1 MLNIRVIPVTTK
13 TIAVTEGLPISST
26 PSTTKSLLSN
36 KNLLSNKTLLISTR
50 IGNDNRISNSTR
62 SRKKGPELS
71 KDNRV
76 SNGNNAR
83 KPPAGLGIT
92 KDIGLVRILSA
103 TDLRIPVT
111 FLGSSRNT
119 RVSGDKY

>member
-1 MLNIRVIPVTTK
+1 MP
-13 TIAVTEGLPISST
+13 P
-26 PSTTKSLLSN
+26 
-36 KNLLSNKTLLISTR
+36 STR
-50 IGNDNRISNSTR
+50 IGNGNRISNVAR
-62 SRKKGPELS
+62 GRKKALKLS

-76 SNGNNAR
+76 SSGNNAR

-92 KDIGLVRILSA
+92 KDIGLVRVLSA